1 VPGVPFATMTE
12 EIHLRVLRILESNPE
27 ITQREMAAR
36 LGVSLGKANYCLK
49 ALADKGWIKAKNF
62 KNNNHKAAYAYL
74 LTPRGIEEKTRIT
87 LAFLKRKM
95 AEYEILKEEIE
106 QLHQE
111 VSDAVSAQRVE

>member
-1 VPGVPFATMTE
+1 MSE

-27 ITQREMAAR
+27 ITQREMAER

-62 KNNNHKAAYAYL
+62 TNNNHKAAYAYL

-87 LAFLKRKM
+87 LAFLKRKIT
-95 AEYEILKEEIE
+95 EYESLKEEIE
-106 QLHQE
+106 QLHKE
-111 VSDAVSAQRVE
+111 VADAAVAERAE